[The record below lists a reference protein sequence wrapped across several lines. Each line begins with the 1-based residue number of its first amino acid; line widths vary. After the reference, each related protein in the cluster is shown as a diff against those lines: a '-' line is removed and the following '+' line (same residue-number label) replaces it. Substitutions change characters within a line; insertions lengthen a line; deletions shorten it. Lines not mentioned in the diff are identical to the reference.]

1 MKLFRQTQRLFL
13 RTALPVFLVFGILAY
28 LAVQA
33 IFDFVV
39 DEKLS
44 EVQTEIEN
52 YVHLH
57 DTLPIFF
64 QSVDE
69 HFVAEKQLSG
79 GTLPEN
85 FGDTMLYNELQK
97 EQEPFRRLRFPVRI
111 HGQPFQ
117 VSIFQSTIEHED
129 IGAAVTG
136 LLALLFGLLFGI
148 MVWVNQ
154 RVAGQVW
161 NPFFRTLE
169 KMRKFRLTDAEP
181 LRLAKT
187 SVTEFQE
194 LNATLES
201 LADAVRKD
209 FRTIK
214 QFTENASHELQTPLA
229 VIQNKVE
236 IMLQHEG
243 LTEIQTRHLDIIG
256 QSTRRMARL
265 NQSLLLL
272 AKIENKQYLEQNTV
286 DLKKMIEKRLVWL
299 EDFITEKGITLHTEI
314 EDIALETNPFLTET
328 LVTNLLTNAV
338 KHSSEGG
345 TIHVRL
351 NSKKLLIENSAEPP
365 GMTVEALTARF
376 MRGNTRSEGV
386 GLGLSMVREICE
398 QSNFGLQMI
407 FEKGF
412 WTTTVV
418 FPHPDK

>member
-243 LTEIQTRHLDIIG
+243 LTENQTRHLDIIG

-299 EDFITEKGITLHTEI
+299 EDFITENRKENGRRCGEETCDKGTPEGKTRRETPRTEG
-314 EDIALETNPFLTET
+314 
-328 LVTNLLTNAV
+328 
-338 KHSSEGG
+338 EGG
-345 TIHVRL
+345 KETGSQA
-351 NSKKLLIENSAEPP
+351 NSESQEEAIRILDGKAPEP
-365 GMTVEALTARF
+365 
-376 MRGNTRSEGV
+376 
-386 GLGLSMVREICE
+386 I
-398 QSNFGLQMI
+398 
-407 FEKGF
+407 
-412 WTTTVV
+412 
-418 FPHPDK
+418 